1 MNFTDFIL
9 IIYLTPL
16 IRRYSNFIL
25 YKRKC
30 EILSYFC
37 FLLGGGGG
45 REEGEEGGGGRREG
59 RGRKVIHGK
68 LSSTII
74 NNAVQ
79 TGSILTQAAII
90 KQRGAS
96 SKSFN

>member
-37 FLLGGGGG
+37 FLLGGGRGK
-45 REEGEEGGGGRREG
+45 EGGGGRREG